1 MTAIHPRALITTK
14 RRPSRDGVVTV
25 FHIAFRIWFYSHAM
39 FTHSSFFFLSRR
51 SWSAMACA
59 LVLTCLA
66 TAAWSSEEAPDAFVQ
81 RITNDT
87 LNTIKADKS
96 LRSGDIQKVMQLV
109 DSQLMPH
116 VNFRRMTALA
126 TGPAWRGATPEQQ
139 KRLQDEFKILLV
151 RTYAGALSQI
161 TDQVVLVKPLRR
173 GQDDKNLVVNTEVR
187 GKGDPIQLD
196 YRLEKTAGQ
205 GAGWM
210 IFDLNV
216 LGVWLVENY
225 RNQFTKEI
233 NAGGIDALIASL
245 AARNKTNAKPA

>member
-1 MTAIHPRALITTK
+1 MDNFSRSFSMNRRHGLAAL
-14 RRPSRDGVVTV
+14 
-25 FHIAFRIWFYSHAM
+25 
-39 FTHSSFFFLSRR
+39 
-51 SWSAMACA
+51 CA
-59 LVLTCLA
+59 WGLA
-66 TAAWSSEEAPDAFVQ
+66 GLAGSVWASDEAPDAFVQ

-87 LNTIKADKS
+87 LNTIKSDKA

-109 DSQLMPH
+109 DGQLMQH

-126 TGPAWRGATPEQQ
+126 TGPAWRSATPEQQ
-139 KRLQDEFKILLV
+139 KRLQDEFKTLLV
-151 RTYAGALSQI
+151 RTYSGALSQI
-161 TDQVVLVKPLRR
+161 TDQVVVVKPLRR
-173 GQDDKNLVVNTEVR
+173 GQDEKNLVVNTEVR

-196 YRLEKTAGQ
+196 YRLEKTPGQ

-245 AARNKTNAKPA
+245 AARNKSNAKPA

>member
-1 MTAIHPRALITTK
+1 MN
-14 RRPSRDGVVTV
+14 RR
-25 FHIAFRIWFYSHAM
+25 
-39 FTHSSFFFLSRR
+39 L
-51 SWSAMACA
+51 
-59 LVLTCLA
+59 CLA
-66 TAAWSSEEAPDAFVQ
+66 GVCAWGLAGLAGTAWASDEAPDAFVQ

-87 LNTIKADKS
+87 LNTIKSDKA

-109 DSQLMPH
+109 DGQLMQH

-126 TGPAWRGATPEQQ
+126 TGPAWRSATPEQQ
-139 KRLQDEFKILLV
+139 KRLQDEFKTLLV

-161 TDQVVLVKPLRR
+161 TDQVVVVKPLRR
-173 GQDDKNLVVNTEVR
+173 GQDEKNLVVNTEVR

-196 YRLEKTAGQ
+196 YRLEKTPGQ

-216 LGVWLVENY
+216 LGVWLDENY

-233 NAGGIDALIASL
+233 NAGGIDPLIASL
-245 AARNKTNAKPA
+245 AARNKSNAKPA